1 MSELLLEG
9 VEIMLIGMG
18 TVFVFL
24 GLLVIATS
32 TMSRLITQ
40 MQGEPEPV
48 AQRAAPAATNNA
60 NGVEDPAL
68 LAAISAAVHQFRR
81 KHNK

>member
-1 MSELLLEG
+1 MSEILLEG

-24 GLLVIATS
+24 GLLVVATS
-32 TMSRLITQ
+32 TMSRLITR
-40 MQGEPEPV
+40 MQGEPETI
-48 AQRAAPAATNNA
+48 AATTA
-60 NGVEDPAL
+60 QQSKPPSGQVTDPAL